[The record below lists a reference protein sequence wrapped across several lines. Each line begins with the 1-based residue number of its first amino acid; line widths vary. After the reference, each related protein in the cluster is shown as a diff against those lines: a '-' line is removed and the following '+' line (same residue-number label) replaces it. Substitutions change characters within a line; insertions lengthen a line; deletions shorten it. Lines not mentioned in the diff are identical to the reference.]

1 MVVDVNYVV
10 EVDPGKVFHLL
21 ASFHV
26 DLQVDLQVDLG
37 QLGRT
42 SNLKKD
48 RAVLF

>member
-1 MVVDVNYVV
+1 MMVDVNYVV

-26 DLQVDLQVDLG
+26 DLQVDLG